1 MISIAAL
8 LSGTLLFFSTD
19 DLNPPELQ
27 ETILAGLQ
35 HAYVDNYDSAMVFF
49 QDARTTYPD
58 NPAGFFFSAA
68 LVQLE
73 MMDAC
78 RDDYEGTYFGY
89 LQQAIEKAQTILEQ
103 RDDPWAHFYLGS
115 CYTYRAVYE
124 GLQKNYYATFTYG
137 VKGGKILKELIENDP
152 SFYDAYLGAGTYE
165 YFWARAARY
174 LPILS
179 LGGGDVPEAI
189 RKIHLAATKSIYS
202 GPTAFNSLAFIYSE
216 EKDYARADSIID
228 RLLIDHP
235 NARVFLW
242 TKADLEMKQ
251 ERYGSAA
258 AIYGMLHDV
267 YIGLP
272 VPNYAN
278 CAQCKLLEGTCYYK
292 SDEPDAARDAFRTVI
307 SYKEYADRFPTIKD
321 YSREA
326 YGLLTRI
333 Y

>member
-1 MISIAAL
+1 M
-8 LSGTLLFFSTD
+8 LLFLSTD
-19 DLNPPELQ
+19 ELNPPELQ
-27 ETILAGLQ
+27 ETVLAGLQ
-35 HAYVDNYDSAMVFF
+35 HAYIDNYDSAMVFF
-49 QDARTTYPD
+49 QDVRNTYPD

-78 RDDYEGTYFGY
+78 HYDHAEIYLGY
-89 LQQAIEKAQTILEQ
+89 LQQAIDKAQIILEQ
-103 RDDPWAHFYLGS
+103 RDDYWARFYLGS

-137 VKGGKILKELIENDP
+137 VKGGKILKELIEKDP

-165 YFWARAARY
+165 YFLARAARY
-174 LPILS
+174 LPILN

-189 RKIHLAATKSIYS
+189 HKIHLAATNSIYS
-202 GPTAFNSLAFIYSE
+202 GPTAYNSLAFIYSE
-216 EKDYARADSIID
+216 EKEYARADSIID
-228 RLLIDHP
+228 HLLTDHP
-235 NARVFLW
+235 NARTFLW
-242 TKADLEMKQ
+242 TKANLEMKQ
-251 ERYGSAA
+251 ERFGSAA
-258 AIYGMLHDV
+258 AIYRMLHDV
-267 YIGLP
+267 YIELP
-272 VPNYAN
+272 APNYAN

-292 SDEPDAARDAFRTVI
+292 SDDPDAARDAFRTVI
-307 SYKEYADRFPTIKD
+307 SYKEFADRFPVIND